1 MQIGDRYELEAE
13 ITADVIAG
21 FIVDAACRSPEERQ
35 PAVLATAG
43 MIALME
49 RAAARLMAPLLE
61 AGELSVGVH
70 VNVTHI
76 APVPAGALVTVSAEY
91 LGKPA
96 DFYEFEVRLED
107 VAGVAGA
114 GTVGRA
120 IVAEERL
127 LQVAAKRH

>member
-1 MQIGDRYELEAE
+1 MQIGDRYELEVD
-13 ITADVIAG
+13 ITAAYTAQGLCTAI
-21 FIVDAACRSPEERQ
+21 EERF
-35 PAVLATAG
+35 PEVLATAK

-49 RAAARLMAPLLE
+49 LAAARLMTPLLA

-76 APVPAGALVTVSAEY
+76 APTPVGASVKVSAEY

-107 VAGVAGA
+107 AAGIAGA
-114 GTVGRA
+114 GTHGRT
-120 IVAEERL
+120 IVAAERL
-127 LQVAAKRH
+127 LQGAERRR

>member
-1 MQIGDRYELEAE
+1 
-13 ITADVIAG
+13 
-21 FIVDAACRSPEERQ
+21 
-35 PAVLATAG
+35 

-107 VAGVAGA
+107 AAGVAGA

>member
-13 ITADVIAG
+13 ITAMYTAQGLCTTI
-21 FIVDAACRSPEERQ
+21 EERFTEE
-35 PAVLATAG
+35 LATAK

-49 RAAARLMAPLLE
+49 LAAARLMTPLLA

-76 APVPAGALVTVSAEY
+76 APTPVGASVKVSAEY

-107 VAGVAGA
+107 AAGVAGA
-114 GTVGRA
+114 GTLGRA
-120 IVAEERL
+120 IVAEEHL
-127 LQVAAKRH
+127 LQGAAKRR

>member
-1 MQIGDRYELEAE
+1 MQIGDRYELEVD
-13 ITADVIAG
+13 ITAANTAQGLCTTI
-21 FIVDAACRSPEERQ
+21 EERF
-35 PAVLATAG
+35 PEVLATAK

-49 RAAARLMAPLLE
+49 LAAARLMAPLLE

-107 VAGVAGA
+107 AAGIAGA
-114 GTVGRA
+114 GTHGRA

-127 LQVAAKRH
+127 LQGAARRR